1 VTGAVPAEFVAL
13 AEALADAAGEVC
25 RRYFRTGF
33 AVDDKPDATP
43 VTIAD
48 REAELRMR
56 ALIEAR
62 FPAHGIVGEEHGRVR
77 DDAEWVWTL
86 DPIDGTKSFISG
98 VPLFCTL
105 IGLVRGGVPVLGVV
119 DQPVL
124 GERWLGAQG
133 RGTTLNG
140 RKVAARPCERLARA
154 TLFATAPDMFVGADA
169 ASFERL
175 RGAVKLTRYGA
186 DAYAYALVP
195 TGFVDLVCEASLKP
209 HDWCAL
215 APVVEGGGGVMTDWA
230 GARLTLASDG
240 RVLACG
246 DKRVHAE
253 ALRFLSPSPLAGEG
267 GAHAV
272 GVGR

>member
-1 VTGAVPAEFVAL
+1 MAGPVPDDFIAL
-13 AEALADAAGEVC
+13 AGELADAAGVVC

-33 AVDDKPDATP
+33 AVDDKSDATP

-48 REAELRMR
+48 REAELAMR

-62 FPAHGIVGEEHGRVR
+62 FPEHGIVGEEHGRVR
-77 DDAEWVWTL
+77 ADAEWVWTL

-105 IGLVRGGVPVLGVV
+105 IGLVRNGSPVLGVV
-119 DQPVL
+119 DQPVTR
-124 GERWLGAQG
+124 ERWLGAVD

-140 RKVAARPCERLARA
+140 KKLAARPCESLARA
-154 TLFATAPDMFVGADA
+154 TLFATAPDMFVGSDA
-169 ASFERL
+169 PAFDRL
-175 RGAVKLTRYGA
+175 RRSVKLTRYGA
-186 DAYAYALVP
+186 DAYAYALVA

-215 APVVEGGGGVMTDWA
+215 APVVEGAGGIMTDWS
-230 GARLTLASDG
+230 GAPLTVASDG

-253 ALRFLSPSPLAGEG
+253 ALRLLSS
-267 GAHAV
+267 
-272 GVGR
+272 

>member
-1 VTGAVPAEFVAL
+1 MAGVPDEFVAL
-13 AEALADAAGEVC
+13 GGALADAAGEVC

-48 REAELRMR
+48 REAELAMR

-62 FPAHGIVGEEHGRVR
+62 FPEHGIVGEEHGRVR

-98 VPLFCTL
+98 IPLFCTL
-105 IGLVRGGVPVLGVV
+105 IGLVRAGRPVLGVV
-119 DQPVL
+119 DQPVTR
-124 GERWLGAQG
+124 ERWVGAAG
-133 RGTTLNG
+133 RGTTLNQK
-140 RKVAARPCERLARA
+140 RLAARRCEGLAKA
-154 TLFATAPDMFVGADA
+154 TLFCTAPDMFVGDDA
-169 ASFERL
+169 ASFDRL
-175 RGAVKLTRYGA
+175 RRAVKLTRYGA
-186 DAYAYALVP
+186 DAYAYALVA

-215 APVVEGGGGVMTDWA
+215 APVIEAAGGVMTDWS
-230 GARLTLASDG
+230 GAPLTLASDG

-246 DKRVHAE
+246 DRRVHAE
-253 ALRFLSPSPLAGEG
+253 ALRAIAAPA
-267 GAHAV
+267 A
-272 GVGR
+272 